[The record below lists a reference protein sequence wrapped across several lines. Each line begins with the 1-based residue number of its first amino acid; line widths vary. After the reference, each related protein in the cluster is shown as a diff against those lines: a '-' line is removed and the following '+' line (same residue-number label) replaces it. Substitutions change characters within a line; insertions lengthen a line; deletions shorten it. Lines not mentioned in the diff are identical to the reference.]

1 MNGKPR
7 ILVVDDELGPRESLR
22 MILEDD
28 YDIVTAANR
37 NEALNNLNGSSF
49 DLAIL
54 DIRMPDING
63 IDLLEIVKQ
72 KAPSTEVVMIT
83 AYASVDTA
91 TKALRLGAFDYLI
104 KPFELS
110 SVRDIVNRGISKRK
124 ETMMIEKTID
134 ELQCANKNLESE
146 IENTYSSI
154 QNHYEETIGSLVA
167 AVDAKDSYTKGHQER
182 VARLVAEI
190 VGYMRLPD
198 DDRELMYRAATLH
211 DIGKIGV
218 AENILRK
225 KCELSVEEYESVKK
239 HSQIGAD
246 ILSPAKFL
254 QDLIPMVRHHHERID
269 GTGYPA
275 GLRGEQIPLGARIIA
290 VADAVDAMLWERPY
304 AKAKSVDEVRAEL
317 LRVAGTQL
325 DPNLVGIVVGSEL
338 FDTYNR
344 EFRH

>member
-1 MNGKPR
+1 MYGKPR

-22 MILEDD
+22 MILADD
-28 YDIVTAANR
+28 YDIVTAANC
-37 NEALNNLNGSSF
+37 NQALNNLDLGVF

-110 SVRDIVNRGISKRK
+110 SVRDIVNRGINKRN

-134 ELQCANKNLESE
+134 ELQCANKSLESE

-154 QNHYEETIGSLVA
+154 QSHYEETICSLVA

-182 VARLVAEI
+182 VARLVSEI
-190 VGYMRLPD
+190 VGYMRLPEN
-198 DDRELMYRAATLH
+198 DRELMYRAATLH

-225 KCELSVEEYESVKK
+225 KCELSVEEYESVK
-239 HSQIGAD
+239 
-246 ILSPAKFL
+246 
-254 QDLIPMVRHHHERID
+254 
-269 GTGYPA
+269 
-275 GLRGEQIPLGARIIA
+275 
-290 VADAVDAMLWERPY
+290 
-304 AKAKSVDEVRAEL
+304 
-317 LRVAGTQL
+317 
-325 DPNLVGIVVGSEL
+325 
-338 FDTYNR
+338 
-344 EFRH
+344 